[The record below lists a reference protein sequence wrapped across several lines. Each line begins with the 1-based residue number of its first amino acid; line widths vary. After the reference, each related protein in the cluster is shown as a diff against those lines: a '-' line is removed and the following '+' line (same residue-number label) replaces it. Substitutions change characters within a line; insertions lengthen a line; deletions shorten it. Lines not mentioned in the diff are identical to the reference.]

1 MHLFGP
7 KEKLCICFC
16 YRDVA
21 IFLLLHILLLQ
32 NRFRIFCII
41 YAYRGAECNICYYFC
56 NVCTWV
62 YFCCCIFCFLQN
74 NFRIFCIISS
84 YRGAE
89 CNIYCFFCDVCPWLY
104 FCCCIFCFL
113 QNRFRIFCIICAYKG
128 NCNICCCSCV
138 VCPWAV
144 FLLLY
149 ILFFAKQVQDFLYN
163 LCLQGVIVISID
175 VSILNI
181 HGLYLFSSKI
191 K

>member
-32 NRFRIFCII
+32 NM
-41 YAYRGAECNICYYFC
+41 
-56 NVCTWV
+56 
-62 YFCCCIFCFLQN
+62 
-74 NFRIFCIISS
+74 FRIFCIISS

-128 NCNICCCSCV
+128 NFNICCCFCV
-138 VCPWAV
+138 VCPWAI
-144 FLLLY
+144 FLLSY
-149 ILFFAKQVQDFLYN
+149 ILLFAIQVQDFLHN